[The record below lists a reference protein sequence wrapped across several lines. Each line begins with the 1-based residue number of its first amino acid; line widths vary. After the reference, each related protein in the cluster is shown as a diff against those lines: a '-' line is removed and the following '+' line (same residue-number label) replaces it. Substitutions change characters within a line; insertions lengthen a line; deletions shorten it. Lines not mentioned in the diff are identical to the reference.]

1 MEESVL
7 HQILVYVWLDIL
19 ETNVKMV
26 CSKVLHHQHAH
37 VSYITFLKCK
47 NIFTKMMKD
56 VGIEV
61 PKSIETRSKCSMHT
75 DIGRG

>member
-26 CSKVLHHQHAH
+26 CSFCMINMPMHPTLHFISH
-37 VSYITFLKCK
+37 
-47 NIFTKMMKD
+47 M
-56 VGIEV
+56 
-61 PKSIETRSKCSMHT
+61 
-75 DIGRG
+75 